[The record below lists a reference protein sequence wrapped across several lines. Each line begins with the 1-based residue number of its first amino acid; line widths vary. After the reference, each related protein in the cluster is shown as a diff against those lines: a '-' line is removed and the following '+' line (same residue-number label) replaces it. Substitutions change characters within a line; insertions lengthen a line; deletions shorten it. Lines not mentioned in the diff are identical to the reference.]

1 MGFRSTIV
9 TQDYHLPLPE
19 WFVDKYKDLLFM
31 GIEGKF
37 TMPIAS
43 MVEFK
48 SYVGRGRE
56 IEYDIQRVLR
66 ETPSWGDGNI
76 ILVWLHECG
85 GITRIEISQ
94 KEILFSEPDKW
105 KEVEEI
111 SHDYCYGCSDIKNI
125 NKE

>member
-37 TMPIAS
+37 HLPVAS

-48 SYVGRGRE
+48 SYVGRGGE
-56 IEYDIQRVLR
+56 IEYDIQRVMR
-66 ETPSWGDGNI
+66 EGGWSNGNI

-85 GITRIEISQ
+85 GITRVEIYTD
-94 KEILFSEPDKW
+94 KILFSEPISW
-105 KEVEEI
+105 KQVEEI
-111 SHDYCYGCSDIKNI
+111 SHDYCYGCSDVENI
-125 NKE
+125 RKE